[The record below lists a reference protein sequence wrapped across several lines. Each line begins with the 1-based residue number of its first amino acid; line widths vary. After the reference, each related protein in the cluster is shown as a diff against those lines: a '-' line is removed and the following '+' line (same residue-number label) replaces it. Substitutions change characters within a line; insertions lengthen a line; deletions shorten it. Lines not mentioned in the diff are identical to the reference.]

1 MNDRLIEYLNYYNKN
16 LNDIFENNKVYLLT
30 LKIDDKL
37 GVVRTVEEYNIKYI
51 NDESVVFEGERTGVC
66 SLRKIYGEETYMY
79 TSFSKS
85 MVTLVNDLDF
95 HNRLFDKLYKSLR
108 YDIIMNYKATTNK
121 LRDLTDLKNKIDEF
135 DLANREK

>member
-135 DLANREK
+135 DLANRER